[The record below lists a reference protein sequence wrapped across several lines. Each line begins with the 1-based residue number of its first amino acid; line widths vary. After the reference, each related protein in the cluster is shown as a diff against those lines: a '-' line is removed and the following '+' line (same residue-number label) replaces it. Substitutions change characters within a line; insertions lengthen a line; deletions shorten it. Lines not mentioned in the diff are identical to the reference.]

1 MICVIR
7 VCPHGTIWITE
18 LHLKKDEWFG
28 LNVSICKNGETQ
40 MRIEIGEARGIQ
52 SAEARRGG
60 HQGGGHHGAP
70 VGRGP
75 NFPLGWLNTPWQG
88 TTIPPDA
95 VYNFHPTC
103 LLIATMGCLICIC
116 PLFVSCFSKTM
127 RSPGALTRPQ
137 PSMTALPGEPG
148 TN

>member
-18 LHLKKDEWFG
+18 LHLQKDEWFG

-40 MRIEIGEARGIQ
+40 MRIERGEARGVH

-88 TTIPPDA
+88 TTMPSHQMQFTNFLTYSNHGLSDLHFFPVCELLFKDDA
-95 VYNFHPTC
+95 ISWGVNTTSA
-103 LLIATMGCLICIC
+103 INDRAA
-116 PLFVSCFSKTM
+116 
-127 RSPGALTRPQ
+127 RGA
-137 PSMTALPGEPG
+137 
-148 TN
+148 